1 MDSKQ
6 PPLSLV
12 VVWTQDSAVA
22 AAYKVDAQR
31 WSELSSELMDT
42 IEARFARLEPRR
54 RVHDF
59 VAGLHLT
66 EP

>member
-1 MDSKQ
+1 M
-6 PPLSLV
+6 
-12 VVWTQDSAVA
+12 A